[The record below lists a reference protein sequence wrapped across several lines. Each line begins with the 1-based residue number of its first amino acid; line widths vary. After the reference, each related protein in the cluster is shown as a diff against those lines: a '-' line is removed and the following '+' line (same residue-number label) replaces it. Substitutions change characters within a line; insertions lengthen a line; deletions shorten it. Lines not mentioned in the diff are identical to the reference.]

1 MQFKVFIDSFVS
13 YFDNRHKEISR
24 GSKEILAQGKEMGE
38 LEGTITQDQKALID
52 KIVQLLS
59 SSEPVK
65 DTELD
70 ELCDEAERM
79 GAKTNRSPR

>member
-1 MQFKVFIDSFVS
+1 M
-13 YFDNRHKEISR
+13 SR

-79 GAKTNRSPR
+79 GANINRSPR